1 MINCN
6 GTDVTG
12 SIAGRVIDCGD
23 IRNSIG
29 GVGMKKIHIRRSGG
43 VEMCCSPEACPVV
56 ATRAGLTG
64 INVDETTM
72 TVIIMSPLAVGPYVA
87 GEDIPVR
94 RCIMT
99 GNATA

>member
-1 MINCN
+1 VINCN

-29 GVGMKKIHIRRSGG
+29 GIWMKKIHIRRPGG
-43 VEMCCSPEACPVV
+43 VEMCCSPEACPIV

-64 INVDETTM
+64 INIDETSM
-72 TVIIMSPLAVGPYVA
+72 TGTIMSSLAVGPHISGRRA
-87 GEDIPVR
+87 IVR

-99 GNATA
+99 GNTTA

>member
-6 GTDVTG
+6 GTDMTG

-29 GVGMKKIHIRRSGG
+29 RVGMKKIHIRRPEC

-64 INVDETTM
+64 INVDETGMPCT
-72 TVIIMSPLAVGPYVA
+72 IMLPLAVGPYVA
-87 GEDIPVR
+87 GRGIPVR